1 MLAKRTDKSAELR
14 VEELLFLSKSFE
26 SVGNGSLQLQME
38 EGYNPLDFTN
48 TLEHELFQGELLL

>member
-26 SVGNGSLQLQME
+26 SVGNGSLQLQTE

-48 TLEHELFQGELLL
+48 TFEHELFQGQLLL